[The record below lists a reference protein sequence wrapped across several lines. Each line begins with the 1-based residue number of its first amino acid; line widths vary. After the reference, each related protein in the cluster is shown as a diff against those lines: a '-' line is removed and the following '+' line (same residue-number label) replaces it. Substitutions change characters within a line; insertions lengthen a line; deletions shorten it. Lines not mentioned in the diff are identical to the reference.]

1 MTMKGKI
8 LVMGAL
14 GQIGSELTAYL
25 RQVYGREKVIA
36 SDLRVPPKNNDAPD
50 LFVPHDCTN
59 ADETEKI
66 IKEHHI
72 KTIYNL
78 PAILSAR
85 AEESHKK
92 AFEVNLV
99 GLFQTLEIARKYN
112 FQIFTPSS
120 IGVFGWNSPK
130 NKTPQDCIMRPTTI
144 YGVTKLAGELLG
156 DYYSAAFKVDSRGI
170 RYPGIVSH
178 KTLPGGGT
186 TDFAVDIF
194 HQAIKKG
201 RYTSYLHPNT
211 TLDLMYMPDALRAT
225 HELMQADKKNL
236 TAPNAYNV
244 AGIST
249 DIVRL
254 GAAIKNHIPHFKI
267 DYQIDPK
274 RQAIADSWP
283 NSIADKA
290 AQKDWGWKAK
300 FSLEEM
306 VSDMLYHL
314 KIKS

>member
-78 PAILSAR
+78 PAILSAK
-85 AEESHKK
+85 AEKLHRK

-112 FQIFTPSS
+112 
-120 IGVFGWNSPK
+120 
-130 NKTPQDCIMRPTTI
+130 C
-144 YGVTKLAGELLG
+144 
-156 DYYSAAFKVDSRGI
+156 
-170 RYPGIVSH
+170 
-178 KTLPGGGT
+178 
-186 TDFAVDIF
+186 
-194 HQAIKKG
+194 
-201 RYTSYLHPNT
+201 
-211 TLDLMYMPDALRAT
+211 
-225 HELMQADKKNL
+225 
-236 TAPNAYNV
+236 
-244 AGIST
+244 
-249 DIVRL
+249 
-254 GAAIKNHIPHFKI
+254 
-267 DYQIDPK
+267 
-274 RQAIADSWP
+274 
-283 NSIADKA
+283 
-290 AQKDWGWKAK
+290 
-300 FSLEEM
+300 
-306 VSDMLYHL
+306 
-314 KIKS
+314 